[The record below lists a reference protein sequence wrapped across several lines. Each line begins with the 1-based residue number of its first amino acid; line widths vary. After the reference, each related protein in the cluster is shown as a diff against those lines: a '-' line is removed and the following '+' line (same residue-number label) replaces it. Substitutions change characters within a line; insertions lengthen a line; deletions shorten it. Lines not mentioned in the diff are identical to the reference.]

1 MSLREIVERTIDL
14 FLAADLQCVS
24 CQRYCKLVKW
34 QLCADCLAH
43 LTAIDF
49 TLPAEQYQLKR
60 LVVCYYYDNF
70 AQKLVYAHK
79 EGRARYY
86 AKLFAAML
94 AEKLTEVA
102 LSVDAVSW
110 VPTTRA
116 KIARRGADHAG
127 DIAAEL
133 AKLLNVPR
141 LQLLTVKPQQS
152 DQKKLSK
159 QARIANRQG
168 AFSCNRQIEA
178 GLRVLLI
185 DDVIT
190 TGATISSA
198 ARAILLANRDCQLFG
213 AAVFY
218 TANKGK

>member
-1 MSLREIVERTIDL
+1 MSLQATIERLIDI
-14 FLAADLQCVS
+14 FLPPDLQCIN
-24 CQRYCKLVKW
+24 CQRYCQLNDW
-34 QLCADCLAH
+34 QLCADCLTQ
-43 LTAIDF
+43 LEPVDF
-49 TLPAEQYQLKR
+49 ELPAEQYQMRR
-60 LVVCYYYDNF
+60 LLTCYYYDDF
-70 AQKLVYAHK
+70 AQKMVYAHK
-79 EGRARYY
+79 EGKGRYY

-102 LSVDAVSW
+102 LSVDAISW
-110 VPTTRA
+110 VPTTRV
-116 KIARRGADHAG
+116 KITRRGADHAG
-127 DIAAEL
+127 DIATEL

-141 LQLLTVKPQQS
+141 LSLLTAKQQQS

-159 QARIANRQG
+159 QARIANRQD

-198 ARAILLANRDCQLFG
+198 ARAILLANRHCQLFG

-218 TANKGK
+218 TANKRK

>member
-1 MSLREIVERTIDL
+1 MSLQATIERLIDI
-14 FLAADLQCVS
+14 FLPPDLQCIN
-24 CQRYCKLVKW
+24 CQRYCQLNDW
-34 QLCADCLAH
+34 QLCADCLTQ
-43 LTAIDF
+43 LEPVDF
-49 TLPAEQYQLKR
+49 ELPAEQYQMRR
-60 LVVCYYYDNF
+60 LLTCYCYDDF
-70 AQKLVYAHK
+70 AQKMVYAHK
-79 EGRARYY
+79 EGKGRYY

-94 AEKLTEVA
+94 AGVLAEK
-102 LSVDAVSW
+102 SVVLDAVTW
-110 VPTTRA
+110 VPTVRS

-141 LQLLTVKPQQS
+141 LQLLTVKPRQS
-152 DQKKLSK
+152 EQKKLSK

-198 ARAILLANRDCQLFG
+198 ARAILQANRDCQLFG

-218 TANKGK
+218 TANKRK